1 MVDTIN
7 PWIRRAVIAATLLCT
22 LVFAQQAARLTW
34 LLLED
39 HQIVLPA
46 PSIGASRQTQSVED
60 YSIEQYHLFGI
71 ADEKPVVEAVVNVD
85 APDTK
90 LRLELKGVLT
100 AATQKESSAIIAE
113 KGRGGDYFKVGDK
126 VQGRTKLAAVYPD
139 KVILDTNGKMET
151 LKFEDKKG
159 VNIQANKPKFSSR
172 SSSRPKSNNRAKDF
186 QKRLG
191 KSRNP
196 KDFVNMAK
204 DMLNDDARGAVKNM
218 GLESVSPGSSQGYR
232 VGPSASMLLGLGMQV
247 GDIVLSVNGQSVGNV
262 DQDQMLLDE
271 VVSSGN
277 AKVEIQRGSRRFVIN
292 HSLK

>member
-1 MVDTIN
+1 MVETIN
-7 PWIRRAVIAATLLCT
+7 PWVKRAVIAAILLCT
-22 LVFAQQAARLTW
+22 LVFAQQAAKLTW

-39 HQIVLPA
+39 HKVVLPA
-46 PSIGASRQTQSVED
+46 ASSVTSVQQQDTED

-71 ADEKPVVEAVVNVD
+71 ANEKPVVVQKAVNVN

-100 AATQKESSAIIAE
+100 AATQEESSAIIAE

-126 VQGRTKLAAVYPD
+126 VQGRTKLAGVYPD

-159 VNIQANKPKFSSR
+159 VNIKANASRLPSSDRKKSTR
-172 SSSRPKSNNRAKDF
+172 SKDF

-196 KDFVNMAK
+196 RDFVNLAK
-204 DMLNDDARGAVKNM
+204 DMLNNDARGAVKNM

-232 VGPSASMLLGLGMQV
+232 VGPSASMLLGIGMQV
-247 GDIVLSVNGQSVGNV
+247 GDIVLSVNGQNVGNV